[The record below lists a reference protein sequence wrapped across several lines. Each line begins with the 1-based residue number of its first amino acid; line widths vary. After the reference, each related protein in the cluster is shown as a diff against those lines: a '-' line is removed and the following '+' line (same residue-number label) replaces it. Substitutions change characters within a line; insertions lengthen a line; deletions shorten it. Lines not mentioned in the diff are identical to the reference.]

1 MSVVTHQQGDILVVD
16 DDPGILETLS
26 DVLAKDGHRVHLAG
40 QGATALDRLVQS
52 PPVDVA
58 IVDFKLPDITGLELL
73 NKLKVVSPDTE
84 VILITGYASLST
96 ALDAINGQAAA
107 YLVKPL
113 DPDHVL
119 KTVEQA
125 LSRQGLVRALRESEE
140 RYRLVT
146 DALAEAVLLLD
157 PTGHLVL
164 ANRYAETLTGYSAA
178 DLRDRPLVRL
188 LTPDGAERAMA
199 RLELAR
205 RGEGVPPLECELL
218 RKEGTRVW
226 IEADVSRV
234 EKAGRLVGYLT
245 VVRDITDR
253 RRGARATRAMA
264 QVGRELVASLDVGA
278 AADRIVSA
286 VVEVFQGRRAV
297 LYEIDEAS
305 LVCVAAGGP
314 EDCRSW
320 VGWRLPPGAG
330 IAWRAL
336 AEDRIVTS
344 AETPESAL
352 PPDADPRLIQEEGES
367 TVALPLRARG
377 QLLGVLVLGGGAH
390 RVFGEGEIELL
401 TVFGAQAALILQN
414 AHLFGKSERRRR
426 VAERL
431 SEIANLLPQS
441 LAVEAVGQRIAD
453 AVFALLDVRIAALF
467 GLDPAS
473 GDPVVVALSGDT
485 GPALRPGVVFP
496 DAAGM
501 VGLAIRERQPVVT
514 ANILTDPRV
523 VLTPELRGAIEHAQ
537 YHAVLAVPLLVQD
550 RVVGGLGIGDLAG
563 RSFDAEE
570 IEILRAFADQAAIA
584 LDNHRLYADLREA
597 LAAVRASQDQLV
609 ATERLQAVGTLS
621 AGVTHYVNN
630 VLQAVLG
637 STQLLLREATEPR
650 VRERLETLERS
661 TMDAAD
667 IMRRVRA
674 FTEATTLSN
683 AVPLD
688 LNRLVHG
695 VLDARGASWAP
706 LVSAGTIEL
715 AHEAGEIPQ
724 VLALPSSLRE
734 VLLALILNAV
744 EALPDGGRVSLRTWA
759 TPEAVYCAVVDSG
772 RGLSDEVRHRALEPF
787 FTTKG
792 PRHQGLGLSLAYG
805 IIRRHLGELEIRRD
819 KGQGGIVIFHLPI
832 HHRDSGRP

>member
-1 MSVVTHQQGDILVVD
+1 MSVMTHQRADILVVD
-16 DDPGILETLS
+16 DDAGILETLE
-26 DVLAKDGHRVHLAG
+26 DVLLKEGHRVH
-40 QGATALDRLVQS
+40 TAKLGTAALNRLVQS

-58 IVDFKLPDITGLELL
+58 IVDFRLPDISGLDLL
-73 NKLKVVSPDTE
+73 NRLKVVSPDTE
-84 VILITGYASLST
+84 VILITEYASLAT

-113 DPDHVL
+113 DPDHLL

-125 LSRQGLVRALRESEE
+125 LSRHGLVRALRESEE

-157 PTGHLVL
+157 PSGHLVL

-178 DLRDRPLVRL
+178 DLRGRPLVRL

-205 RGEGVPPLECELL
+205 RGDDVPPLECELL
-218 RKEGTRVW
+218 RKEGSRVS
-226 IEADVSRV
+226 IEANVSRV
-234 EKAGRLVGYLT
+234 EKAGRLVGYLA
-245 VVRDITDR
+245 VVRDIGDR

-264 QVGRELVASLDVGA
+264 QVGRELLASLDVGA
-278 AADRIVSA
+278 AAERIVTA
-286 VVEVFQGRRAV
+286 VVEVFHGRRAV
-297 LYEIDEAS
+297 LYEIDGGS

-336 AEDRIVTS
+336 AEDRTVTS

-352 PPDADPRLIQEEGES
+352 PPDADPRLVEEETES

-390 RVFGEGEIELL
+390 RMFGDAEIELL

-414 AHLFGKSERRRR
+414 AHLFDKSERRRR

-441 LAVEAVGQRIAD
+441 LAVEEVGQRIAD
-453 AVFALLDVRIAALF
+453 AVFSVLDVRVAALF
-467 GLDPAS
+467 ALERVTGNL
-473 GDPVVVALSGDT
+473 VLVALSGDT
-485 GPALRPGVVFP
+485 GPSLRPGIVFP

-501 VGLAIRERQPVVT
+501 VGLAVRERQPVLT
-514 ANILTDPRV
+514 PNILTDPRV
-523 VLTPELRGAIEHAQ
+523 VLTPELRAAIENAQ
-537 YHAVLAVPLLVQD
+537 YHAVLAVPLVVQD
-550 RVVGGLGIGDLAG
+550 RIVGALGIGDLAG
-563 RSFDAEE
+563 RSFGAED
-570 IEILRAFADQAAIA
+570 IEIVRAFADQAAIA
-584 LDNHRLYADLREA
+584 LENHQLYGDLREA
-597 LAAVRASQDQLV
+597 LAAVGASQKQLV
-609 ATERLQAVGTLS
+609 ATERLQAVGTLA

-630 VLQAVLG
+630 VLQAILG
-637 STQLLLREATEPR
+637 SAQLLLRESTEPR
-650 VRERLETLERS
+650 VRKRLETLERA
-661 TMDAAD
+661 TLDAAA
-667 IMRRVRA
+667 IIRRVKS

-683 AVPLD
+683 ATPLD
-688 LNRLVHG
+688 LNQLVRDL
-695 VLDARGASWAP
+695 LDARGTPWAP
-706 LVSAGTIEL
+706 VVAAGTIEL
-715 AHEAGEIPQ
+715 AFEPGEIPQ
-724 VLALPSSLRE
+724 VLALPAALRE
-734 VLLALILNAV
+734 VLVALILNAV
-744 EALPDGGRVSLRTWA
+744 EALPGGGRVSLRTWA
-759 TPEAVYCAVVDSG
+759 TSEAVYCTVADSG

-792 PRHQGLGLSLAYG
+792 PRQQGLGLSLAYG
-805 IIRRHLGELEIRRD
+805 IIRRHRGEFEIPRD
-819 KGQGGIVIFHLPI
+819 EGQGGIVTFNLPP
-832 HHRDSGRP
+832 HRHNRVGG